1 MLVNKFNKFFDI
13 PGSRL
18 FFEKIPIFAT
28 QNYSDYLKEIKNHDT
43 VWFAHIEN
51 DTVWYLLPFT
61 VIKKLIFRK
70 GYFLT
75 GIISFDRENSL
86 EKEKEFLE
94 NVILQIKKDN
104 LCDWIQQGPNW
115 ALFNTFPSG
124 SKAVKFGTYRI
135 YFKNKNEEELYKSIY
150 NADRRSIKKAK
161 NNDVK
166 VKKGADY
173 LNDCLKIIDDTAK
186 TAKIDSLSANDA
198 KRLLYFLDENIKI
211 YVSYKEDVPQGAAIF
226 VGNKHSTYA
235 HYAGSITRAYRGS
248 NVILNWEAIKDAKL
262 RGCEYFDFAG
272 ARVNPPT
279 GSKLE
284 RIQRFKE
291 HLGSEFVQGYL
302 WKMNFS
308 YIKYFIYRI
317 IVRLMYFVKM
327 KRYKPDIIDE
337 EIKRMKNFSNK

>member
-13 PGSRL
+13 PGGRL

-28 QNYSDYLKEIKNHDT
+28 QNYADYLKEIKNHDT

-51 DTVWYLLPFT
+51 NTACYLLPFT
-61 VIKKLIFRK
+61 VVKKLIFRK

-75 GIISFDRENSL
+75 GVISFIRENSPK
-86 EKEKEFLE
+86 KEKEFLE
-94 NVILQIKKDN
+94 NVIFHIKKDN

-124 SKAVKFGTYRI
+124 SKAVKYGTYRI
-135 YFKNKNEEELYKSIY
+135 NLKDKNESELFK
-150 NADRRSIKKAK
+150 AIKKIDRQDINKAIRSE
-161 NNDVK
+161 VK
-166 VKKGADY
+166 IKKGGDY
-173 LNDCLKIIDDTAK
+173 LESSLEIINDTAK
-186 TAKIDSLSANDA
+186 KGDLQ
-198 KRLLYFLDENIKI
+198 LLTLDEAKKLLFYFNDNLKI
-211 YVSYKEDVPQGAAIF
+211 YVSYKDNIQQSATIF
-226 VGNKHSTYA
+226 IGNKYCLYA
-235 HYAGSITRAYRGS
+235 FYSGSKKGPFRGS
-248 NVILNWEAIKDAKL
+248 NSYLFWEAIKDAKN
-262 RGCEYFDFAG
+262 GNSIFFDFVG
-272 ARVNPPT
+272 ARINPPP

-291 HLGSEFVQGYL
+291 HFGSEFVQGYL